1 MSNDLVQRARSA
13 AGLTQ
18 ADLASLSGTSRPT
31 LSAYERGQKSPTLAT
46 AERIIEAA
54 GFELTIQPR
63 LDFTVEETT
72 RGHVIHVPS
81 HLPRQEVQH
90 AFASVI
96 LPLHLNWS
104 GPARV
109 FDLADRRQRARV
121 YEIVLREGTPADI
134 ARYIDGALLVDLWHD
149 LVLPRAVRA
158 AWAPLVGVA
167 GQ

>member
-18 ADLASLSGTSRPT
+18 AELSSLSGTSRPT

-63 LDFTVEETT
+63 LDFTEAESA
-72 RGHVIHVPS
+72 RGQVIHVPNR
-81 HLPRQEVQH
+81 LPRQEIRD

-104 GPARV
+104 GPARI
-109 FDLADRRQRARV
+109 FDMADRKQRARV

-134 ARYIDGALLVDLWHD
+134 ARYIDGALLVDLWHE

-158 AWAPLVGVA
+158 AWAPLIDA
-167 GQ
+167 QER